1 LFEEPENLT
10 NIRRELVI
18 EFLQKY
24 HPSSVT
30 ELRSRLAVEGIRS
43 NDEDLLSIIE
53 ELQRDGEIRLLTPV
67 SLDSFPRFLADIS
80 YSWWIY
86 VTVLV
91 SFAEILLVLYNV
103 QGPFFGSLRL
113 LFGLGLLGFLPGYA
127 TVQILFPKDQLGLLE
142 QILLSIFLSII
153 VSIALGVVLVLV
165 TFSIPPPACSCPALM
180 RLPRAFSL
188 VIVDILCSELRGSES
203 FDLFDGLPHD

>member
-1 LFEEPENLT
+1 GISGARFSSRLKLFEEPENLT

-53 ELQRDGEIRLLTPV
+53 ELQRDGEIWLLTPI

-80 YSWWIY
+80 YSCSLY

-91 SFAEILLVLYNV
+91 SFADILLVLYNV
-103 QGPFFGSLRL
+103 H
-113 LFGLGLLGFLPGYA
+113 
-127 TVQILFPKDQLGLLE
+127 V
-142 QILLSIFLSII
+142 
-153 VSIALGVVLVLV
+153 
-165 TFSIPPPACSCPALM
+165 
-180 RLPRAFSL
+180 
-188 VIVDILCSELRGSES
+188 
-203 FDLFDGLPHD
+203 